1 MARRLLSAHKLS
13 SLLTDIKISH
23 YRQYTA
29 AAAEAMRSSGV
40 AAREFPEISKA
51 GGGGGNNKRTVFW
64 MRDPA
69 TGNWIPEDHFGET
82 DTAELRQKLLSSR
95 K

>member
-1 MARRLLSAHKLS
+1 MAKRLLSVHRWS

-23 YRQYTA
+23 ARQYTA
-29 AAAEAMRSSGV
+29 AAAEAMRLREV
-40 AAREFPEISKA
+40 AALEFPEGSKA
-51 GGGGGNNKRTVFW
+51 VGGGGNTKRAAFW

-69 TGNWIPEDHFGET
+69 TGDWIPEDHFGET
-82 DTAELRQKLLSSR
+82 DIAELRQKLLCSR